1 MTNTPAGSIKA
12 WAPSSSPPKA
22 ASLFCGAGGACLG
35 LRQAGYDVIAGV
47 DFDPLALAT
56 YATAG
61 GHAVQHMIT
70 EEAPVPPEWVEPM
83 TGLDLLWASPP
94 CQPWSRAGKMKGAE
108 DERDAW
114 PATIAAVALLKP
126 RWFVAENVRGVEQH
140 LDGYVIPAMKRL
152 GYVVGWRCLNAADYG
167 IPQTRQR
174 VILAA
179 GPERFMWPMATHG
192 DPKKL
197 RPLFD
202 ARKPWRSM
210 GEALG
215 LEANPH
221 PAATIRA
228 GGSVDHTGKMGG
240 GPTML
245 VYDPKHAPSEPERPA
260 PTIRSCGSGHSA
272 PTLNVMTAG
281 ETGEGRPQGMGLP
294 YATLETKG
302 AAYLLNLPSPCV
314 TASEVK
320 GASGPHHAKPRENP
334 ISRASD
340 ALKMATGRRRLTT
353 AECAILQDFPAD
365 YPWQGG
371 ITATYRQIGN
381 AVPPTLS
388 RVVAMAI
395 KNHLTRAPIQESP

>member
-1 MTNTPAGSIKA
+1 MRR
-12 WAPSSSPPKA
+12 A

-35 LRQAGYDVIAGV
+35 LRQAGYRVIAGV

-56 YATAG
+56 YAAAG

-70 EEAPVPPEWVEPM
+70 EGAPVPPEWVEPM

-94 CQPWSRAGKMKGAE
+94 CQPWSRAGKMRGAE

-126 RWFVAENVRGVEQH
+126 RWFVAENVRGVEAH
-140 LDGYVIPAMKRL
+140 LDEYVLPALRRL

-167 IPQTRQR
+167 VPQTRQR
-174 VILAA
+174 VILVA
-179 GPERFMWPMATHG
+179 GPESFRWPMATHG
-192 DPKKL
+192 DPKTL

-202 ARKPWRSM
+202 TRKPWQSM
-210 GEALG
+210 GGALG
-215 LEANPH
+215 IVGTSP
-221 PAATIRA
+221 
-228 GGSVDHTGKMGG
+228 
-240 GPTML
+240 
-245 VYDPKHAPSEPERPA
+245 
-260 PTIRSCGSGHSA
+260 
-272 PTLNVMTAG
+272 
-281 ETGEGRPQGMGLP
+281 
-294 YATLETKG
+294 
-302 AAYLLNLPSPCV
+302 LLQRPSPCV

-320 GASGPHHAKPRENP
+320 GASGPHHEKPRENP

-381 AVPPTLS
+381 AVPPTLA
-388 RVVAMAI
+388 RVLAEAI
-395 KNHLTRAPIQESP
+395 P

>member
-1 MTNTPAGSIKA
+1 MNR
-12 WAPSSSPPKA
+12 A

-35 LRQAGYDVIAGV
+35 LRQAGYEVIAGV

-56 YATAG
+56 YAAAG
-61 GHAVQHMIT
+61 GHAVQHLIT
-70 EEAPVPPEWVEPM
+70 EEVPVPSEWVEPM

-108 DERDAW
+108 DKRDAW

-140 LDGYVIPAMKRL
+140 LDEYVIPALRRL
-152 GYVVGWRCLNAADYG
+152 GYVAGWRCLNAADYG
-167 IPQTRQR
+167 VPQTRQR
-174 VILAA
+174 VILVA
-179 GPERFMWPMATHG
+179 GPERFRWPMATHG
-192 DPKKL
+192 DPKSL

-202 ARKPWRSM
+202 TRQPWRSM

-215 LEANPH
+215 LPLNPE
-221 PAATIRA
+221 PSATIRA
-228 GGSVDHTGKMGG
+228 GGAIDHTGKMGG
-240 GPTML
+240 GATM
-245 VYDPKHAPSEPERPA
+245 Y
-260 PTIRSCGSGHSA
+260 
-272 PTLNVMTAG
+272 VMTAG
-281 ETGEGRPQGMGLP
+281 ETGEGRPRGMGRP
-294 YATLETKG
+294 VATLGTKG
-302 AAYLLNLPSPCV
+302 TAYLLSRPSPYV
-314 TASEVK
+314 TTSEVK
-320 GASGPHHAKPRENP
+320 GASGPHHEKPRENP
-334 ISRASD
+334 INRASD

-353 AECAILQDFPAD
+353 AEYSILQDFPAD

-395 KNHLTRAPIQESP
+395 KNHLTREPNQDPQ